1 MSHATQPLSAGHE
14 FIASLGHE
22 DHGAHTEHLLMLFL
36 DGQLTMQH
44 RDIITLEPGQLLLIP
59 AGTPHGIVRGSN
71 VRVWWLSFCCSCLD
85 LDEEQP
91 LMAPFGQI
99 RRGALPIFTPEASRQ
114 PYLVTLFEEA
124 QRESALSTA
133 ESATVLKS
141 LLLLLLNEVKK
152 AMPTAVPLP
161 ASSQVADA
169 LSYIQQ
175 HCLTGISL
183 KHVAAAVHR
192 SPGYLATQ
200 LKQQTGYSAGEWI
213 TRYRLT
219 EACARLL
226 HTDDNIE
233 LIATQIGWQDVT
245 HLIRQFKKAYG
256 QTPAA
261 WRKQQ
266 TTANN

>member
-1 MSHATQPLSAGHE
+1 MSHATHPLSVGHE

-44 RDIITLEPGQLLLIP
+44 RDVVTLEPGQLLLIP
-59 AGTPHGIVRGSN
+59 AGTPHGIIRGSN
-71 VRVWWLSFCCSCLD
+71 VRVWWLSFCCSCLE
-85 LDEEQP
+85 LDEDQP
-91 LMAPFGQI
+91 LMAPFRQI
-99 RRGALPIFTPEASRQ
+99 RRGALPIFAPEASRQ
-114 PYLVTLFEEA
+114 PYLVTLFKEV
-124 QRESALSTA
+124 QRECALTTA
-133 ESATVLKS
+133 ESPVVLKS

-152 AMPTAVPLP
+152 AMPTAPQLP

-169 LSYIQQ
+169 LTYIQQ

-183 KHVAAAVHR
+183 KDVATAVHR

-200 LKQQTGYSAGEWI
+200 LKRQTGYSAGMWI

-233 LIATQIGWQDVT
+233 LIAAQVGWQDVT
-245 HLIRQFKKAYG
+245 HFIRQFRKAYG

-266 TTANN
+266 AKKNN